1 MPSGTSG
8 SPDRSI
14 YVLGYPSSGEQF
26 PVGGIPYDPVVVS
39 SLLRWGNY
47 DYATN
52 QTRWDPAEIPSDS
65 AVPATQTLPPSLF
78 LSSRPGWWGTM
89 PWPAIGPAATG
100 AHGASGHAGKI
111 SGQVCYEPR
120 AMRRGG
126 TLMCITAR
134 FYGS

>member
-1 MPSGTSG
+1 MPAGASG

-52 QTRWDPAEIPSDS
+52 QTRLDPAEILSDS

-78 LSSRPGWWGTM
+78 LSSRPGWCGTM
-89 PWPAIGPAATG
+89 RGPALGTV
-100 AHGASGHAGKI
+100 ASGKLGGQGHAA
-111 SGQVCYEPR
+111 VDV
-120 AMRRGG
+120 
-126 TLMCITAR
+126 
-134 FYGS
+134 